1 MKFRFLKDMT
11 SDVVFEAYGEGKKEL
26 FENAGLALMS
36 VICQMDTV
44 APLLSKSVEVSGED
58 ERDLLFNWLQKI
70 IEMVDIENLFFSKF
84 EINKIDGKRLIA
96 KCYGEAS
103 DPRKGGTLVKAVT
116 YYKFNI
122 EKTKDGLKAT
132 VSLDI

>member
-1 MKFRFLKDMT
+1 MKFRFVKDLT
-11 SDVVFEAYGEGKKEL
+11 SDVVFEAYGKDKKEL

-36 VICQMDTV
+36 IICQIEKV
-44 APLLSKSVEVSGED
+44 KPLLSKDVEIAGD
-58 ERDLLFNWLQKI
+58 DDKDLLFNWLQKL

-84 EINKIDGKRLIA
+84 QVKKIDRKYLTA
-96 KCYGEAS
+96 KCYGEDS
-103 DPRKGGTLVKAVT
+103 DPSKGGTLVKAVT

-122 EKTKDGLKAT
+122 EKSKGGFKAT